1 MRFDNEW
8 KKLAE
13 EAGDDVAAA
22 MQELYKIYD
31 PRVVEW
37 FANLYDPRYGGY
49 YYSNSARDDKIVTD
63 REGTYGLYV
72 DSESTNQALNFIT
85 SSGMADF
92 AGGHYIDVI
101 PDWMKEQIKKYVMG
115 LQDPNGFF
123 YNPQWPHEK
132 TDRHISRR
140 ARDLSWCT
148 SMLAA
153 LGAQPTYD
161 TPNGVRGSGLL
172 YDGTPA
178 APAAVTATDTAE
190 DKPAA
195 NTAAHAAHLENGDAF
210 RAYLQGMLD
219 ENRKLHFYS
228 MGNQLTAE
236 MPQIKK
242 RSAELVANGEESLVD
257 IVIDWLDKH
266 QNPENGLWEP
276 ESNYLGVNG
285 LLKISGVY
293 EQAGLE
299 IPNAEAAAL
308 SAIDAISSDEPMGA
322 VVDLYNTWFAVGNIV
337 ANLRKYGKTVTVDGV
352 ELDGNA
358 RADRIVYNLR
368 RAAPPAIRK
377 SAEKIYAFVK
387 PDGSY
392 SYAKKWP
399 SSTSQGMPVCTP
411 CLPEGDVN
419 GCVIAVS
426 GIKGHIYRA
435 LDIKNR
441 VPMFGKE
448 EWETYLSILEKNYEK
463 CKR

>member
-1 MRFDNEW
+1 MRFSEEW
-8 KKLAE
+8 KKLAD
-13 EAGDDVAAA
+13 EAGEDVASA
-22 MQELYKIYD
+22 MQELYAIYD
-31 PRVVEW
+31 PKVVEW

-72 DSESTNQALNFIT
+72 DSESTSQALNFIS
-85 SSGMADF
+85 SSGMACF
-92 AGGHYIDVI
+92 AGNKYVNVI
-101 PDWMKEQIKKYVMG
+101 PDWMKEQLKKYIMG

-148 SMLAA
+148 GILSA
-153 LGAQPTYD
+153 LGATPTYD
-161 TPNGVRGSGLL
+161 TPNGVKGSGLC
-172 YDGTPA
+172 YDGTP
-178 APAAVTATDTAE
+178 VETTAQVGEVSE
-190 DKPAA
+190 DKAVDNNA
-195 NTAAHAAHLENGDAF
+195 VHAPHLENGDTF

-219 ENRKLHFYS
+219 ENRRLRFYS

-242 RSAELVANGEESLVD
+242 RSAELVREGKESLVD
-257 IVIDWLDKH
+257 IVIDWLNRH
-266 QNPENGLWEP
+266 QNKENGLWEQDA
-276 ESNYLGVNG
+276 NYLGVNG

-293 EQAGLE
+293 AQAGLE

-308 SAIDAISSDEPMGA
+308 SAINAISSDEPMGA
-322 VVDLYNTWFAVGNIV
+322 VVDLYNTWYAVGNIIE
-337 ANLRKYGKTVTVDGV
+337 NLRKYGKTVTVDGV

-358 RADRIVYNLR
+358 RADRIVTDLR

-377 SAEKIYAFVK
+377 SAEKIYAFSK

-392 SYAKKWP
+392 SYAKKCP

-411 CLPEGDVN
+411 GLPEGDIN
-419 GCVIAVS
+419 GCVIAVN
-426 GIKGHIYRA
+426 GIKGHIYAA
-435 LDIKNR
+435 LEIENR
-441 VPMFGKE
+441 VPLFGRE
-448 EWETYLSILEKNYEK
+448 EWETYLSILEKNRAKYK
-463 CKR
+463 Q

>member
-1 MRFDNEW
+1 
-8 KKLAE
+8 
-13 EAGDDVAAA
+13 
-22 MQELYKIYD
+22 
-31 PRVVEW
+31 
-37 FANLYDPRYGGY
+37 
-49 YYSNSARDDKIVTD
+49 
-63 REGTYGLYV
+63 
-72 DSESTNQALNFIT
+72 
-85 SSGMADF
+85 
-92 AGGHYIDVI
+92 
-101 PDWMKEQIKKYVMG
+101 
-115 LQDPNGFF
+115 
-123 YNPQWPHEK
+123 
-132 TDRHISRR
+132 
-140 ARDLSWCT
+140 
-148 SMLAA
+148 MLAA

-190 DKPAA
+190 DKPAE
-195 NTAAHAAHLENGDAF
+195 NTATHAAHLENGDAF

-337 ANLRKYGKTVTVDGV
+337 ANLRKYGKTVTVDGA

-411 CLPEGDVN
+411 YLPEGDVN

-448 EWETYLSILEKNYEK
+448 EWETYISILEKNYEK